1 MVLVEKE
8 VKHLMSR
15 MFRYIS
21 KKFWGPFF
29 FAMGVF
35 AALVVLGDTFE
46 KLKKLNNGYSTL
58 SAILTYSM
66 LTFPSW
72 LTTIMPVAC
81 LLGAISV
88 ISEMVS
94 SGEWTACIA
103 SGFSP
108 RQLFKPVV
116 VCIILVAVLTL
127 GIQEFIVPPLNAKA
141 ESWYYTKISPDE
153 SFSTDSETDV
163 AMKIAGNQMLFAKR
177 VDLGSGIME
186 DVSLDTYDS
195 LWNIASQY
203 VAKRM
208 VWDEN
213 SHSWVFEQGTHRT
226 FVDELDTDDQHFDRM
241 ESPVEMNPD
250 DMSVNRTENKLLS
263 IRALTK
269 RIHFFKRT
277 GLASYAAETERQAKL
292 ATPFVT
298 LIMCLLGMPFA
309 ISLRRKSKIL
319 NIIASMVIAF
329 TFWWLIS
336 MITSIGENG
345 YINPFLA
352 GWGPVLI
359 FATVVFFEFKW
370 LKL

>member
-1 MVLVEKE
+1 
-8 VKHLMSR
+8 MSR
-15 MFRYIS
+15 IFRYIA

-29 FAMGVF
+29 FALGVF
-35 AALVVLGDTFE
+35 AALVVIGDMLE
-46 KLKKLNNGYSTL
+46 KLKLLSDGTATLGSVLIYSL
-58 SAILTYSM
+58 
-66 LTFPSW
+66 LTFPNW
-72 LTTIMPVAC
+72 LATIMPVAC
-81 LLGAISV
+81 LLAAISV

-94 SGEWTACIA
+94 SGEWTACVA

-108 RQLFKPVV
+108 KQLFKPVIS
-116 VCIILVAVLTL
+116 CIILAAVLTMAM
-127 GIQEFIVPPLNAKA
+127 QEFIIPSLNLKAEAWYYAELRARPDYNLNA
-141 ESWYYTKISPDE
+141 EQ
-153 SFSTDSETDV
+153 DV
-163 AMKIAGNQMLFAKR
+163 AMKISDNQMLYAKL
-177 VDLGSGIME
+177 VDLNSGVME

-208 VWDEN
+208 VWDEDTR
-213 SHSWVFEQGTHRT
+213 SWVFEQGTYRT
-226 FVDELDTDDQHFDRM
+226 FLDDLDTDDKYFDRTG
-241 ESPVEMNPD
+241 SPVEMNPK

-269 RIHFFKRT
+269 RIDFFKRT
-277 GLASYAAETERQAKL
+277 GLVSYAAETARQSKL

-319 NIIASMVIAF
+319 NIIASIVIAF

-336 MITSIGENG
+336 VVTSCGENG

-359 FATVVFFEFKW
+359 FGTVVFFEFKW

>member
-1 MVLVEKE
+1 
-8 VKHLMSR
+8 MSR
-15 MFRYIS
+15 IFRYIS
-21 KKFWGPFF
+21 RKFWAPFF
-29 FAMGVF
+29 FALGVF
-35 AALVVLGDTFE
+35 AALVVIGDALE
-46 KLKKLNNGYSTL
+46 KLKFLSDGTTTL
-58 SAILTYSM
+58 GAVLTYSL
-66 LTFPSW
+66 LTFPNW

-94 SGEWTACIA
+94 SGEWTACVA

-108 RQLFKPVV
+108 RQLFKPVII
-116 VCIILVAVLTL
+116 CIILVTLLTML
-127 GIQEFIVPPLNAKA
+127 VQEFIVPPLNLKA
-141 ESWYYTKISPDE
+141 EAWYYTKLRARPDYNLNAE
-153 SFSTDSETDV
+153 QDV
-163 AMKIAGNQMLFAKR
+163 AMKISDNQMLYAKL
-177 VDLGSGIME
+177 VDLGNGIME
-186 DVSLDTYDS
+186 NVSLDTYDS

-213 SHSWVFEQGTHRT
+213 SHSWVFEQGTYRT
-226 FVDELDTDDQHFDRM
+226 FVDELDTSDEHFERTG
-241 ESPVEMNPD
+241 SPVELKPE

-269 RIHFFKRT
+269 RIDFFNRT

-319 NIIASMVIAF
+319 NIIASIVIAF
-329 TFWWLIS
+329 SFWWLIS
-336 MITSIGENG
+336 VITSIGENG
-345 YINPFLA
+345 YINPYLA

-359 FATVVFFEFKW
+359 FGTVVFFEFKY

>member
-1 MVLVEKE
+1 
-8 VKHLMSR
+8 MSR
-15 MFRYIS
+15 IFRYIA

-46 KLKKLNNGYSTL
+46 KLKTLSNGYSTL
-58 SAILTYSM
+58 GAVLTYSL
-66 LTFPSW
+66 LTFPMW
-72 LTTIMPVAC
+72 LATIMPVAC

-88 ISEMVS
+88 ISEMVA
-94 SGEWTACIA
+94 SGEWTACVA

-116 VCIILVAVLTL
+116 MCIILVAGMTMLL
-127 GIQEFIVPPLNAKA
+127 QEFVVPPLNMKA
-141 ESWYYTKISPDE
+141 EVLYYTKISPEDN
-153 SFSTDSETDV
+153 FNINAETDV
-163 AMKIAGNQMLFAKR
+163 AMKVSDNQMLYAKS
-177 VDLGSGIME
+177 VDLGKGIME
-186 DVSLDTYDS
+186 GVSLDTYDD
-195 LWNIASQY
+195 LWNIASQF

-208 VWDEN
+208 VWDEAN
-213 SHSWVFEQGTHRT
+213 HRWVFEKGTYRT
-226 FVDELDTDDQHFDRM
+226 FVDELDTEDEQF
-241 ESPVEMNPD
+241 EQTASPVEMQPK
-250 DMSVNRTENKLLS
+250 DMSINRTENKLLS
-263 IRALTK
+263 IRGLTK
-269 RIHFFKRT
+269 RINFFKRT
-277 GLASYAAETERQAKL
+277 GLASYSAETERQAKL

-309 ISLRRKSKIL
+309 ISLKRKSKIL

-345 YINPFLA
+345 YINPYLA

-359 FATVVFFEFKW
+359 FGAVVFFEFKW

>member
-1 MVLVEKE
+1 
-8 VKHLMSR
+8 MSR
-15 MFRYIS
+15 IFRYIS

-46 KLKKLNNGYSTL
+46 KLKTLSNGYSTL
-58 SAILTYSM
+58 GAVLSYSM
-66 LTFPSW
+66 LTFPMW

-88 ISEMVS
+88 ISEMVAN
-94 SGEWTACIA
+94 GEWTACVA

-108 RQLFKPVV
+108 KQLFKPVIM
-116 VCIILVAVLTL
+116 CIILVTLLTMAV
-127 GIQEFIVPPLNAKA
+127 QEFVVPPLNMKA
-141 ESWYYTKISPDE
+141 EVLYYTKINPE
-153 SFSTDSETDV
+153 ENFNLNAETDV
-163 AMKIAGNQMLFAKR
+163 AMKVADNQMLFAKS
-177 VDLGSGIME
+177 VDLGKGVME
-186 DVSLDTYDS
+186 GVSLDSYDS
-195 LWNIASQY
+195 LWNISSQFI
-203 VAKRM
+203 AKRM
-208 VWDEN
+208 VWDEQN
-213 SHSWVFEQGTHRT
+213 HRWVFEKGTHRT
-226 FVDELDTDDQHFDRM
+226 FEDALNPQDQHFDRTD
-241 ESPVEMNPD
+241 SPVELKPQ
-250 DMSVNRTENKLLS
+250 DMSINRTENKLLS

-269 RIHFFKRT
+269 RINFFKRT
-277 GLASYAAETERQAKL
+277 GLASYSAETERQAKL

-309 ISLRRKSKIL
+309 ISMKRKSKIL

-359 FATVVFFEFKW
+359 FGTVVFFEFKW